1 MTEHDRTKEAHGMI
15 EQQTPP
21 EPDALDPRLR
31 EKRRTGRNRVFGA
44 LAAVA
49 IAVTVFAVITLQDD
63 DDGGGPA
70 ATTSPSAFVPVNVVS
85 HSYLDIATGE
95 RTPVE
100 ADLTGAGLPEVSPNG
115 ESVVWF
121 TFEDGIYV
129 SALDGSGEVPI
140 SPDGLDGY
148 AATWIDDET
157 ILFQGRSIGPGE
169 NELGD
174 LYAANVSTGEATLVT
189 DLPDVQHGPW
199 FLVSDVSPDAT
210 TVLFHLPRAKG
221 ENIGYDLWTAPIAGG
236 EATLLR
242 EDAGFAQYGPDGS
255 IVFLD
260 DPIPFEGDAI
270 WIMDGDGRNA
280 RSLIEGGRYT
290 TFPRFSPDGTTVSYA
305 NDEMLEIVDVASG
318 DVTTLDVSTHE
329 ADPAWYD
336 DDTLIVD

>member
-1 MTEHDRTKEAHGMI
+1 MI
-15 EQQTPP
+15 I
-21 EPDALDPRLR
+21 
-31 EKRRTGRNRVFGA
+31 
-44 LAAVA
+44 AVA
-49 IAVTVFAVITLQDD
+49 VFTVITLQDGT
-63 DDGGGPA
+63 DGGAPA
-70 ATTSPSAFVPVNVVS
+70 DTTSSSAFVPVNVVT

-100 ADLTGAGLPEVSPNG
+100 ANLTGAGLPEVSPNG

-121 TFEDGIYV
+121 TFEDGIHV

-157 ILFQGRSIGPGE
+157 ILFQGRSIGAGE
-169 NELGD
+169 NALGD
-174 LYAANVSTGEATLVT
+174 LYAADVSTGEATMVT
-189 DLPDVQHGPW
+189 DLPDVQHGAW
-199 FLVSDVSPDAT
+199 FLISDVSPDGT
-210 TVLFHLPRAKG
+210 TVLYHLPRKG
-221 ENIGYDLWTAPIAGG
+221 NGGYDLWTAPIAGG

-260 DPIPFEGDAI
+260 DPVSFEGDAI
-270 WIMDGDGRNA
+270 WIMDGDGRDA
-280 RSLIEGGRYT
+280 RLLVEGGRYT

-318 DVTTLDVSTHE
+318 EVTELGVSTHE
-329 ADPAWYD
+329 ADPAWFD
-336 DDTLIVD
+336 DDTMIVD